1 MKACSSCL
9 VACAMVVH
17 AMAYPWIRLA
27 AFVLQKSRT
36 AALFNRHSCRLQHCN
51 LRIVVRF
58 ELHVSCSLF
67 FASILYSIFGMRI
80 KKSPLY
86 RHYAPVFCI
95 DFLNAKY

>member
-1 MKACSSCL
+1 
-9 VACAMVVH
+9 MVVH

-58 ELHVSCSLF
+58 ELHVSYGRPGTLIPSL
-67 FASILYSIFGMRI
+67 
-80 KKSPLY
+80 
-86 RHYAPVFCI
+86 AP
-95 DFLNAKY
+95 